1 MSDFFFWFWLIF
13 GCCIIACSMA
23 WLTKALNILAKQLG
37 VGNDYYFLL
46 ISVAQ
51 HIQINT
57 ARIEALEAE
66 LAAAKTVNRE
76 VLSRENDDL
85 RKINGE
91 VRARIEALEEA
102 GKRLADAVKF
112 DLSDK
117 ETIDPYAIDKALA
130 AWRAA
135 EKEDRNE

>member
-130 AWRAA
+130 AWREA
-135 EKEDRNE
+135 EKGDRDA